1 MNPKNLTERERER
14 SHTDSKDKK
23 FKCPHSYFI
32 IQHFKPIEEESSS
45 REREREDEARV
56 VVDDRDRVDF
66 RGGIER
72 VHGVQKEEGRIK
84 GEKSEETHV
93 RKKVV
98 TEEGR
103 Y

>member
-1 MNPKNLTERERER
+1 
-14 SHTDSKDKK
+14 
-23 FKCPHSYFI
+23 
-32 IQHFKPIEEESSS
+32 
-45 REREREDEARV
+45 
-56 VVDDRDRVDF
+56 
-66 RGGIER
+66 R